1 MLIYEYHEH
10 MNETSRLR
18 ATLPVLAAIAA
29 VSFWSF
35 KPVFVTLIGGR
46 LDSAE
51 IFVLAALG
59 AAAVA
64 VPCVLGSR
72 ALRSAV
78 VAAGAWS
85 FIRPACA
92 SGAFLGLWYYGFY
105 RALQET
111 GKVEATIIAFTW
123 PIIALIA
130 LPLLSG
136 RKLAL
141 GHLRWALIV
150 VGLIGAGIAAFSPS
164 AGFTGGGG
172 LVWAAAAAVGSG
184 LYLPFAVRS
193 VERMPSEL
201 GGVQRTF
208 LSITV
213 ANLSALACVVAFR
226 VLSGDP
232 VMIDQ
237 AISRAG
243 ATGLVVCALIG
254 VGTYVIA
261 EVGWTWAMQTHL
273 APRLGGLP
281 YLSPA
286 VSTVLLAGLF
296 AVPVTAYAVV
306 GLVIVVG
313 ANLGLWLSGRSTPQ
327 VDDERPAP
335 CRDEPLVEGR

>member
-1 MLIYEYHEH
+1 M
-10 MNETSRLR
+10 S
-18 ATLPVLAAIAA
+18 LPVLAAIAA
-29 VSFWSF
+29 VAFWSL

-51 IFVLAALG
+51 IFVLASLCAGVITL
-59 AAAVA
+59 
-64 VPCVLGSR
+64 PCVLGSR
-72 ALRSAV
+72 RLRSAV
-78 VAAGAWS
+78 VAAGAWAY
-85 FIRPACA
+85 IRPACT

-136 RKLAL
+136 RGLAL
-141 GHLRWALIV
+141 GRLRWALV
-150 VGLIGAGIAAFSPS
+150 VLGLIGAGIAAFSPS

-172 LVWAAAAAVGSG
+172 LAWAAAAALGSG

-201 GGVQRTF
+201 GSVQRTF
-208 LSITV
+208 LSIAV
-213 ANLSALACVVAFR
+213 ANLSALGCVLVFR
-226 VLSGDP
+226 LLTGDP
-232 VMIDQ
+232 V
-237 AISRAG
+237 AIGEAVGRAG
-243 ATGLVVCALIG
+243 AVGLVVCALIG

-261 EVGWTWAMQTHL
+261 EVGWTWAMQTDL
-273 APRLGGLP
+273 APRLGALP

-296 AVPVTAYAVV
+296 GEPVSGYAVV

-313 ANLGLWLSGRSTPQ
+313 VNLGLWSVGRSKPAHE
-327 VDDERPAP
+327 DERPAP
-335 CRDEPLVEGR
+335 GWDEPLVSDH